1 MSNSLTSAK
10 SNEIT
15 GIADSVEILNPL
27 SIELQ
32 VLRSQMISSG
42 LESIAYNI
50 NRKNA
55 SLNLYEW
62 GNTYHKTES
71 ANTEFWHLSMF
82 MTGNTHKEH
91 WNVKPVE
98 KTFFHLKSIV
108 DQIVQRLGLTSLK
121 SSVLTD
127 ANLDG
132 FAYLSGKTEI
142 IKVSSLHKSLLKSFD
157 ISQPVYY
164 ADFNMTEIFE
174 LIKKRKK
181 TYKEPS
187 KFPEVRRD
195 LSMLVDQAVSFES
208 LKKVAMQ
215 AEQRL
220 LKNVD
225 VFDVYQGEK
234 LPAGK
239 KSYALSF
246 VLLDEEKT
254 LQDQAIDGV
263 MNKLIAAYEK
273 EVAAEIRKAF

>member
-1 MSNSLTSAK
+1 
-10 SNEIT
+10 
-15 GIADSVEILNPL
+15 
-27 SIELQ
+27 
-32 VLRSQMISSG
+32 
-42 LESIAYNI
+42 
-50 NRKNA
+50 
-55 SLNLYEW
+55 LYEW
-62 GNTYHKTES
+62 GNTYHKTE
-71 ANTEFWHLSMF
+71 NGNREFWHLSLF

-91 WNVKPVE
+91 WSAKPTE

-108 DQIVQRLGLTSLK
+108 DQIIQRLGLSALK
-121 SSVLTD
+121 TQLLSD
-127 ANLDG
+127 AAIDG

-142 IKVSSLHKSLLKSFD
+142 IKVSSLHKTTLKSFD
-157 ISQPVYY
+157 VSQPVYY

-174 LIKKRKK
+174 LVKKRKK

-195 LSMLVDQAVSFES
+195 LSMLVDDAVSFES

-263 MNKLIAAYEK
+263 MNKLIVAFEK